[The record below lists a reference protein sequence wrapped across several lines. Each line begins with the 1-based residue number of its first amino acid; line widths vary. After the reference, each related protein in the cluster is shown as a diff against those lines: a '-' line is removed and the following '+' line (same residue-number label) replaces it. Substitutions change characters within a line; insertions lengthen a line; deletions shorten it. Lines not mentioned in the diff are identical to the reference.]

1 MVDWG
6 VDMSVAGEPK
16 RVLILSASA
25 GTGHVRAAEALEKVC
40 RVTDGIAETTHFD
53 ALTFT
58 NKLFRDFYSKFY
70 IRLVQDAPTL
80 LGWWYDTSD
89 EPWLTDKMRLMFDRM
104 NTQPLVRMI
113 GRLRPDITICTHFLP
128 AEIISW
134 LMMQGKV
141 STRLSIV
148 VTDMDFHAMWLSR
161 SFHRYFVAID
171 ETREHLR
178 MMGLPESRIT
188 VSGIPIDP
196 AFGDPFDEGAF
207 RETHGLRPD
216 RPIVLV
222 SAGALGVGPA
232 EHVARFL
239 AMLRTPC
246 QVVIVCGKREGLIGR
261 VEARLKGAEPK
272 PHLSFQTIGFTTEMH
287 RWMRVADVFVGKP
300 GGLTTAEALACG
312 LPFVVISPIPGQE
325 ERNSDHLL
333 EKGVAIRCNELTT
346 MPFKLDGLLQD
357 PRRMEAMRLSAIRLA
372 RPHAARTIVR
382 TLLHGDGDDSP
393 VTVEEEEQEQMAKMA
408 RKR

>member
-1 MVDWG
+1 MTQG
-6 VDMSVAGEPK
+6 VEPR

-25 GTGHVRAAEALEKVC
+25 GTGHIRAAEALEKVC
-40 RVTDGIAETTHFD
+40 RVTEGIGETHHFD

-70 IRLVQDAPTL
+70 ITLVRDAPTL
-80 LGWWYDTSD
+80 LGWWYETSD

-113 GRLRPDITICTHFLP
+113 GRLKPDITICTHFLP

-148 VTDMDFHAMWLSR
+148 VTDLDFHAMWLSR
-161 SFHRYFVAID
+161 SFHRYFVALD

-178 MMGLPESRIT
+178 MMGLPEGRVT

-196 AFGDPFDEGAF
+196 AFGEPFDAGAF
-207 RETHGLRPD
+207 RRAQGLRLD
-216 RPIVLV
+216 RPVVLV

-232 EHVARFL
+232 EHVARIL
-239 AMLRTPC
+239 TLLRTPC
-246 QVVIVCGKREGLIGR
+246 QVVIVCGKREGLIDK
-261 VEARLKGAEPK
+261 VEARLKESGVK
-272 PHLSFQTIGFTTEMH
+272 PHLSFKTITYTDEMH
-287 RWMRVADVFVGKP
+287 NWMRASDLFVGKP

-312 LPFVVISPIPGQE
+312 LPFVVFSPIPGQE

-346 MPFKLDGLLQD
+346 MPFKLDRLLQD
-357 PRRMEAMRLSAIRLA
+357 PGRMEAMRLNAIRLA
-372 RPHAARTIVR
+372 RPHAARTVVR
-382 TLLHGDGDDSP
+382 TLVRGNADDSP
-393 VTVEEEEQEQMAKMA
+393 VTFEEEEQQQMAQIA

>member
-1 MVDWG
+1 MAQG
-6 VDMSVAGEPK
+6 AELK

-25 GTGHVRAAEALEKVC
+25 GTGHIRAAEALEKVC
-40 RVTDGIAETTHFD
+40 RVTEGIGETTHFD
-53 ALTFT
+53 ALAFT

-70 IRLVQDAPTL
+70 ITLVRDAPTL
-80 LGWWYDTSD
+80 LGWWYEPSD
-89 EPWLTDKMRLMFDRM
+89 EPWMTDKMRLMFDRM

-148 VTDMDFHAMWLSR
+148 VTDLDFHAMWLSR
-161 SFHRYFVAID
+161 SFHRYFVALD

-178 MMGLPESRIT
+178 MMGLPEGRVT

-196 AFGDPFDEGAF
+196 AFSEPFDAGAF
-207 RETHGLRPD
+207 RQAHGLRAD
-216 RPIVLV
+216 RPVVLV

-232 EHVARFL
+232 EHVARIL
-239 AMLRTPC
+239 TLLRTPC
-246 QVVIVCGKREGLIGR
+246 QMVIACGRREGLTER
-261 VEARLKGAEPK
+261 VEARLGECGIK
-272 PHLSFQTIGFTTEMH
+272 PHLSFRTIGYTDEMH
-287 RWMRVADVFVGKP
+287 RWMRAADLFVGKP

-312 LPFVVISPIPGQE
+312 LPFVVFSPIPGQE

-333 EKGVAIRCNELTT
+333 EKAVAIRCNELTT
-346 MPFKLDGLLQD
+346 MPLKLDRLLQD
-357 PRRMEAMRLSAIRLA
+357 PGRLESMRLNAIKLA
-372 RPHAARTIVR
+372 RPHAAQTVVR
-382 TLLHGDGDDSP
+382 TLLRGQADDSP
-393 VTVEEEEQEQMAKMA
+393 VTVEEKEREQMARIA